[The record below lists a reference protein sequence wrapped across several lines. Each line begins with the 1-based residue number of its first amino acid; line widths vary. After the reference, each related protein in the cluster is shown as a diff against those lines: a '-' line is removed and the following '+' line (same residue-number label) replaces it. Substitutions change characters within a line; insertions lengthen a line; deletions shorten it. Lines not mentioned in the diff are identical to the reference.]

1 MDKNNIT
8 YFKETNNTILSC
20 LFNFITNANSLSNM
34 SSTLKH
40 NISLSVQF
48 VTGIIEEL
56 EAKSKAIFKRNS
68 KDDFCNVA
76 NYKRN
81 TLNKEQQKYEQIKHD
96 VQTKISR
103 KNQIEH
109 YFNAVDRQLQ
119 FVMKKKIMKS
129 EAIIVAAMKEHEHTV
144 VNLQLTAKSLL
155 SKIESNAKNNEINK
169 NIRMQIR
176 NDLKIRKALI
186 VQTYDS
192 EMMEKHNN
200 VNGFHS
206 KIKKIEDTIF
216 QLQESISYQMP
227 FYNNVVLEKEEEND
241 RVWHSKLHEIQR
253 KIAARKIQMHFRRY
267 LNYIKTRDM
276 KKNKKGQHK
285 KTQSKIK
292 TI

>member
-1 MDKNNIT
+1 M
-8 YFKETNNTILSC
+8 
-20 LFNFITNANSLSNM
+20 
-34 SSTLKH
+34 KH
-40 NISLSVQF
+40 NIDLSILF

-56 EAKSKAIFKRNS
+56 EANSKSIFKQNL
-68 KDDFCNVA
+68 KGDFYNVI

-81 TLNKEQQKYEQIKHD
+81 TMNKEQQKYKQIKHD
-96 VQTKISR
+96 IQMKIEK

-129 EAIIVAAMKEHEHTV
+129 EAIIVAAMKEHEHTI
-144 VNLQLTAKSLL
+144 VNLQLDAKSIL
-155 SKIESNAKNNEINK
+155 SEIESNAKNNEINK

-186 VQTYDS
+186 VHTYDT
-192 EMMEKHNN
+192 EMMTKYNN
-200 VNGFHS
+200 VNGFNS
-206 KIKKIEDTIF
+206 KIKKNEDTIF

-227 FYNNVVLEKEEEND
+227 FYNNVVIEKEEEND
-241 RVWHSKLHEIQR
+241 RIWHSKLHEIQR

-267 LNYIKTRDM
+267 LNYIKTRDI

-285 KTQSKIK
+285 KPNRK
-292 TI
+292 